1 MKTFELKPTNGRKSF
16 GNKATVIVNDNISTL
31 ISYNTEV
38 ASYNHLENKIVVYDY
53 FSATTLTHIN
63 SFLNYYGFDTV
74 SKKELEKYY
83 LNN

>member
-1 MKTFELKPTNGRKSF
+1 MKTFALIPTNGRASF
-16 GNKATVIVNDNISTL
+16 NNKATVIVNDNISTL

-38 ASYNHLENKIVVYDY
+38 ASYNHLENKIVVHDY

-83 LNN
+83 LSN